1 MPDRIEIASTGR
13 ARCRACRRAIG
24 KGEERF
30 AEAAPN
36 PVAEGETQH
45 YYHVPCAAERRPKAF
60 AQLCAGLEPPRPE
73 LAALREAAALAIDH
87 HRLERLG
94 VIERAKSARANC
106 RLCRELIEKDTWRVA
121 VQPLEDGRLGAWGF
135 LHLRCVGSY
144 AGVKPSAER
153 LLRYSELS
161 PEACQ
166 EISAVLDA
174 LPTPAPR
181 PATEDGKAATGE
193 GTEGKASEGT
203 ELEARAAEG
212 SEEVRE
218 SARGADAA
226 D

>member
-1 MPDRIEIASTGR
+1 MPDRIEIANTGR

-45 YYHVPCAAERRPKAF
+45 YYHLPCAAERRPKAF
-60 AQLCAGLEPPRPE
+60 AQLLATLQPRPE
-73 LAALREAAALAIDH
+73 LAPLREAAALALEH

-106 RLCRELIEKDTWRVA
+106 RFCRELIEKDAWRVA
-121 VQPLEDGRLGAWGF
+121 IQPIEDGRLGAWGF
-135 LHLRCVGSY
+135 VHLSCAGSY

-153 LLRYSELS
+153 LLRYSEL
-161 PEACQ
+161 PAEARQ
-166 EISAVLDA
+166 EIDSLLAA

-181 PATEDGKAATGE
+181 PPADEEREAAPGIESTES
-193 GTEGKASEGT
+193 TETAQSASE
-203 ELEARAAEG
+203 
-212 SEEVRE
+212 
-218 SARGADAA
+218 
-226 D
+226 